1 MLGRFLW
8 INGRNGRLQWWMTG
22 IVQIAVFLLSA
33 PFLLPDGEGGLAGL
47 AGSSTDSLKAGAM
60 ATPALLPVFAVIA
73 WLGLVSNIRRYHD
86 RNKSGWWLLFGFI
99 PLIGALWQIIEL
111 GFLSGTPDDND
122 YGPVGGG
129 GGSID
134 SELGEMRSRSGVLA
148 KVDDDYLEEY
158 ARKYAAEQALKAAPA
173 AVAGAPRASF
183 GHASAGVGAFGK
195 RR

>member
-33 PFLLPDGEGGLAGL
+33 PFLLPDGLASLGNNGSDALKDGAL
-47 AGSSTDSLKAGAM
+47 AS
-60 ATPALLPVFAVIA
+60 PALLPILAFIA

-111 GFLSGTPDDND
+111 GFLSGTRGDND
-122 YGPVGGG
+122 YGPAVGGG
-129 GGSID
+129 SAD
-134 SELGEMRSRSGVLA
+134 SEIGEMSSRSGVLA
-148 KVDDDYLEEY
+148 KVDDNYLEEY
-158 ARKYAAEQALKAAPA
+158 ARKYAAEQALKSAPAVA
-173 AVAGAPRASF
+173 AVARASF
-183 GHASAGVGAFGK
+183 GQAPSGGGAFGK

>member
-33 PFLLPDGEGGLAGL
+33 PFLLPDGLA
-47 AGSSTDSLKAGAM
+47 S
-60 ATPALLPVFAVIA
+60 PALLPILAFIA

-111 GFLSGTPDDND
+111 GFLSGTRGDND
-122 YGPVGGG
+122 YGPAVGGG
-129 GGSID
+129 SAD
-134 SELGEMRSRSGVLA
+134 SEIGEMSSRSGVLA
-148 KVDDDYLEEY
+148 KVDDNYLEEY
-158 ARKYAAEQALKAAPA
+158 ARKYAAEQALKSAPAVA
-173 AVAGAPRASF
+173 AVARASF
-183 GHASAGVGAFGK
+183 GQAPSGGGAFGK

>member
-33 PFLLPDGEGGLAGL
+33 PFLLPDGLASLGNN
-47 AGSSTDSLKAGAM
+47 GSDTLKDGAL
-60 ATPALLPVFAVIA
+60 ATPALLPVFAIIA

-111 GFLSGTPDDND
+111 GFLSGTQGDND
-122 YGPVGGG
+122 YGPPGG
-129 GGSID
+129 GGSVD
-134 SELGEMRSRSGVLA
+134 SEIGEMRSRSGVLA
-148 KVDDDYLEEY
+148 KVDDAYLEEY
-158 ARKYAAEQALKAAPA
+158 ARKYAAEQALKVAPA
-173 AVAGAPRASF
+173 VDAAGRAAF
-183 GHASAGVGAFGK
+183 GQALSGSGAFGK

>member
-33 PFLLPDGEGGLAGL
+33 PFLLPDGLASLGNNGSDALKDGAL
-47 AGSSTDSLKAGAM
+47 AS
-60 ATPALLPVFAVIA
+60 PALLPVLAFIA

-99 PLIGALWQIIEL
+99 PVIGALWQIIEL
-111 GFLSGTPDDND
+111 GFLSGTQGDND
-122 YGPVGGG
+122 YGPGGG
-129 GGSID
+129 GGSVD
-134 SELGEMRSRSGVLA
+134 SEIGEMRSGSGVLA
-148 KVDDDYLEEY
+148 KVDDAYLEEY
-158 ARKYAAEQALKAAPA
+158 ARNYAAQQALKAAPA
-173 AVAGAPRASF
+173 VVAVARASF
-183 GHASAGVGAFGK
+183 GQATSGGGAFGE

>member
-22 IVQIAVFLLSA
+22 IVQIAVFLLSL

-47 AGSSTDSLKAGAM
+47 AGSSTDSLKAGVL
-60 ATPALLPVFAVIA
+60 ATPALLPVFAVIT

-111 GFLSGTPDDND
+111 GLLSGTLGDND
-122 YGPVGGG
+122 YGPAGG
-129 GGSID
+129 GGSVD
-134 SELGEMRSRSGVLA
+134 SEIGEMRSRSAVLA

-173 AVAGAPRASF
+173 AAAVARASF
-183 GHASAGVGAFGK
+183 GQAPSGGGAFGK